1 MYPFNITRRSVVVL
15 VSIIFFVALP
25 LAAQTLE
32 PPFFGP
38 PGMHAN
44 TISGLVDTD
53 GTPGPSAGDSP
64 AYFGWMSGRQQPT
77 IATVNPWEDCAM
89 TTDAFVIQ
97 PYMEPDRQGI
107 YTEFVNPA
115 FLRGFSFNN
124 FDNDGNPVGGY
135 YYSEFGS
142 PGTATLEKTDP
153 GQDNYDLVH
162 LESLEP
168 GRQIDVILPLV
179 SHHGNGADYIGV
191 GNIANLGVIGPCGNA
206 DANTDIM
213 IPLGTH
219 NGRPAIIMD
228 LEGDGSPTVGFLPS
242 PPIGVRQQPPET
254 AIPTLS
260 TWGFVIL
267 TVSLLAIGLAILRW
281 SGGAVSI

>member
-1 MYPFNITRRSVVVL
+1 MYSFNITRRSVVGL
-15 VSIIFFVALP
+15 VSIIFFAALP
-25 LAAQTLE
+25 LAAQNME

-64 AYFGWMSGRQQPT
+64 AYFEWMFGKQTPT

-89 TTDAFVIQ
+89 TTDAFAIE
-97 PYMEPDRQGI
+97 PYGEPDRQGI
-107 YTEFVNPA
+107 YTEFMNPA
-115 FLRGFSFNN
+115 FLRGFTFNE
-124 FDNDGNPVGGY
+124 FDNDGNPIGGY
-135 YYSEFGS
+135 FYSESSGFGN
-142 PGTATLEKTDP
+142 ATLEKTDP
-153 GQDNYDLVH
+153 SQDAYEQVH
-162 LESLEP
+162 LQSGDP
-168 GRQIDVILPLV
+168 GRQLDVILPLV
-179 SHHGNGADYIGV
+179 SHHGNGANYIGV
-191 GNIANLGVIGPCGNA
+191 GNIASLGVIGPCGNA
-206 DANTDIM
+206 DVNTDIM

-219 NGRPAIIMD
+219 NGRPAIIID
-228 LEGDGSPTVGFLPS
+228 LEGDGSPTIGFLPS
-242 PPIGVRQQPPET
+242 PPFAVQQQQPEP

-281 SGGAVSI
+281 SGGGVSI